1 MVGVP
6 RFELGSKRPKRPSI
20 GQTNPYARYPW
31 PRGLT
36 YELHSRNCQR
46 PSPVRST
53 NPSCSARSIR
63 PSASIS
69 ACFEARIELTVMR
82 PTELSSSHRR
92 RTRSIKT
99 FGEGAWGWSNNN
111 SFPDNFSRKASLRGS
126 GVLARA
132 TSIRSSDE
140 EDARKHT
147 SAPSPMRWPQCGHR
161 PETERWPKH
170 NWQPGHRIT
179 SQVCSLIVHHFRE
192 YR

>member
-36 YELHSRNCQR
+36 YELHSGNCQR

-53 NPSCSARSIR
+53 NPSCSARSMR

-69 ACFEARIELTVMR
+69 ACFDARIESTVIR

-92 RTRSIKT
+92 RTCSINT
-99 FGEGAWGWSNNN
+99 WGEGGCGWSNNN
-111 SFPDNFSRKASLRGS
+111 SFPDNFSLKASRRGS
-126 GVLARA
+126 GVFARA
-132 TSIRSSDE
+132 TSNRSSDE
-140 EDARKHT
+140 DDALKHT
-147 SAPSPMRWPQCGHR
+147 SAPSPMRCPQCGHR
-161 PETERWPKH
+161 PDTERWPKH
-170 NWQPGHRIT
+170 N
-179 SQVCSLIVHHFRE
+179 
-192 YR
+192 